1 MSIPNEN
8 IVAPPAR
15 TLAKYQTELN
25 VNEIRK
31 DFPILG
37 RTIKGYPIVYLDSAA
52 TTQKPASVINALSF
66 FYRTSN
72 ANIHRGAHTLSEES
86 STAYEKLREK
96 TAQFI
101 GGVDARG
108 IVFTRNATESL
119 NVIARSY
126 GKAHVARGDE
136 ILLTEMEHHSNLIP
150 WQLLAKEIGAQLKFV
165 EVTDDGYLNMNS
177 FYRQLSSRT
186 KLVSVTSVSN
196 VLGTINPVAE
206 IIQAAHKQGAVVV
219 LDGAQGVPHLKMNA
233 QEIDCD
239 FLAFSAHKML
249 GPTGIGVLYAK
260 PEILETMEPM
270 LGGGGMIEEV
280 TLESATWADI
290 PWRFEA
296 GTPNYADV
304 IAFSAAIDYLER
316 LGMDKI
322 HKHEQVLTEYALD
335 RLNTFKNLR
344 IYGPRIPE
352 HKVGVIT
359 FYDEFIHPHD
369 LSTILDSYGIAI
381 RAGHHCAQPLM
392 RKFGVEATA
401 RASFYVYND
410 LQDIDALME
419 GIKIARELFKYAA
432 G

>member
-1 MSIPNEN
+1 MSIPNKN
-8 IVAPPAR
+8 IVTPSAR
-15 TLAKYQTELN
+15 TLAKYQTKLN
-25 VNEIRK
+25 VEEIRK

-101 GGVDARG
+101 GGADARG
-108 IVFTRNATESL
+108 VVFTRNATESL

-165 EVTDDGYLNMNS
+165 EVTDDGYLNMDS

-219 LDGAQGVPHLKMNA
+219 LDGAQGVPHIKMNA

-316 LGMDKI
+316 LGMDNI
-322 HKHEQVLTEYALD
+322 FAHEKVLTAYALE
-335 RLNTFKNLR
+335 RFREFNNIRIFGPKN
-344 IYGPRIPE
+344 PE
-352 HKVGVIT
+352 HKAGIIT

-410 LQDIDALME
+410 LQDIDALVE